1 MCVLVLLL
9 QPLLQTSQFTF
20 YLAPRPAIKN
30 VQLELKEEEEE
41 VEGST
46 LLESMPS
53 LQNYGGNL
61 RAAFLP
67 PNFKTRRSLAPN
79 WKGVAN

>member
-30 VQLELKEEEEE
+30 VQLELKE
-41 VEGST
+41 G
-46 LLESMPS
+46 
-53 LQNYGGNL
+53 
-61 RAAFLP
+61 R
-67 PNFKTRRSLAPN
+67 RRSGREHSAGINAFAPKL
-79 WKGVAN
+79 WQQFESRFFAAKL

>member
-1 MCVLVLLL
+1 VCWLVGVL

-61 RAAFLP
+61 SRFFAAKL
-67 PNFKTRRSLAPN
+67 
-79 WKGVAN
+79 

>member
-1 MCVLVLLL
+1 
-9 QPLLQTSQFTF
+9 
-20 YLAPRPAIKN
+20 

-41 VEGST
+41 EEGNT

-61 RAAFLP
+61 SRFFAAKL
-67 PNFKTRRSLAPN
+67 
-79 WKGVAN
+79 

>member
-1 MCVLVLLL
+1 VLVGVL

-41 VEGST
+41 EVEGST

-53 LQNYGGNL
+53 FQNYGGNL
-61 RAAFLP
+61 SRFFAAKL
-67 PNFKTRRSLAPN
+67 
-79 WKGVAN
+79 